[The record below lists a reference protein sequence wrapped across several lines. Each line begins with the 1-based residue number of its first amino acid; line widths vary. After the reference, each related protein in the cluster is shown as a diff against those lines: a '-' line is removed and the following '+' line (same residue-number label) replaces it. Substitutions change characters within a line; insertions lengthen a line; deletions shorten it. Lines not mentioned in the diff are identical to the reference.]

1 MLYFNRDT
9 GAGVGSL
16 ALTGMPMDVQLITNN
31 IIAVGNAASLSLANF
46 GGGPVDFAVG
56 GIVTVIII
64 LYYSI

>member
-1 MLYFNRDT
+1 M
-9 GAGVGSL
+9 